1 MKKVPSLALQ
11 SGKALKSLKDRA
23 SGGRTVVINLSHYP
37 IVKGSSP
44 ADTGMEKIVKQKIE
58 YFNK

>member
-1 MKKVPSLALQ
+1 MKA
-11 SGKALKSLKDRA
+11 
-23 SGGRTVVINLSHYP
+23 GGGSTVVINLLHHP